1 MLYLPLCGSKQK
13 KQCITVA
20 GNGTFL
26 HLSIKGPL
34 CDVLGRGV
42 NKVSRE
48 LVLLFKTLI
57 KRLSIVKSRF
67 YAKDKVLKYTCH
79 IGKAKQCQKVSR
91 IIWMAQGRGGGGR
104 GRIDEDTLNV
114 QNAFKFIVDFYI
126 WTYSLFLNDVI
137 AFGGRFKDF
146 VTTVLK
152 LWNSWPW
159 RDGSQKLSKNLVT

>member
-1 MLYLPLCGSKQK
+1 MQKKEDFLRKEKKVACKMLYLPLCGSKQK

-57 KRLSIVKSRF
+57 
-67 YAKDKVLKYTCH
+67 
-79 IGKAKQCQKVSR
+79 
-91 IIWMAQGRGGGGR
+91 
-104 GRIDEDTLNV
+104 
-114 QNAFKFIVDFYI
+114 
-126 WTYSLFLNDVI
+126 
-137 AFGGRFKDF
+137 
-146 VTTVLK
+146 
-152 LWNSWPW
+152 
-159 RDGSQKLSKNLVT
+159 